1 MAIIQ
6 FLKHVFIWIYFL
18 LTLFFTTTISAA
30 PAWKIVPEQSA
41 IKFTAIQNDAPVSG
55 EFKTFAGEINFD
67 PADLQTSHVRIIVN
81 LNSVTTSYQQVADTL
96 KTAEWFNVKD
106 FPQAI
111 FTAKHFNKPSNNNYQ
126 ATGTLTLRNTT
137 LPVVL
142 DFVLDEYSKTKA
154 HAKGSVTLKRTAF
167 GVGQGE
173 WIKTDQ
179 IKDDVKVEFTLTAI
193 KN

>member
-6 FLKHVFIWIYFL
+6 FLKRIFICIYFL
-18 LTLFFTTTISAA
+18 FTLLLTTTTSAA
-30 PAWKIVPEQSA
+30 PALKIVPEQST

-55 EFKTFAGEINFD
+55 EFKIFTGEINFD
-67 PADLQTSHVRIIVN
+67 PADLQTSHVRIIVD

-111 FTAKHFNKPSNNNYQ
+111 FTANQFNKISNNNYQ
-126 ATGTLTLRNTT
+126 TIGTLTLRNKS
-137 LPVVL
+137 LPVTL

-154 HAKGSVTLKRTAF
+154 SVKGSVTLKRTAF

-173 WIKTDQ
+173 WAKTDQ
-179 IKDDVKVEFTLTAI
+179 IRDDVKVEFILAAI
-193 KN
+193 KE